1 MFDKWN
7 WEDIQLDIN
16 NGFTYRKLSDK
27 YNISQRSISKANK
40 LGLIKTKNKSEALI
54 ISHTKTVRKHTQETK
69 DKISK
74 IRKEYLKN
82 NPDKV
87 PYKLN
92 HSHKESYPE
101 KYFTDV
107 FDNNNIKYIKEYY
120 TNGYY
125 IDFVVGDKVGIE
137 IDGEQHY
144 LDERIVK
151 HDLIRYDKL
160 NTENWKII
168 RIRWS
173 EYQKMSYD
181 MKKNYIT
188 DLIKFI
194 DDNEILPIM
203 YKTSNKPKHKNLC
216 ICNEYKDHN
225 AKLCIICYKASKQV
239 KNKPTHETLLEDLKT
254 MSYVAVGKKYGV
266 SDNAIRKWLKSYSKT

>member
-1 MFDKWN
+1 MIEKWN
-7 WEDIQLDIN
+7 WNDIQIDID
-16 NGFTYRKLSDK
+16 NGFTYRSLIKK
-27 YNISQRSISKANK
+27 YKGLNNANISTANK
-40 LGLIKTKNKSEALI
+40 SGLIKTKNKSEAT
-54 ISHTKTVRKHTQETK
+54 SHSFKTYIRKHTQETK

-74 IRKEYLKN
+74 KRKEYLKN

-107 FDNNNIKYIKEYY
+107 FDNNNIKYIKEFY
-120 TNGYY
+120 TNGYF

-144 LDERIVK
+144 LDTNIIT
-151 HDLIRYDKL
+151 HDLIRYEKL
-160 NTENWKII
+160 NSENWKII

-173 EYQKMSYD
+173 EYQKMNFD
-181 MKKNYIT
+181 NKKRFISELINYI
-188 DLIKFI
+188 
-194 DDNEILPIM
+194 NGCNILPHI
-203 YKTSNKPKHKNLC
+203 YYIKKKKGFNKCECGGDKYHTSKNC
-216 ICNEYKDHN
+216 
-225 AKLCIICYKASKQV
+225 AKCSFKLRGI
-239 KNKPTHETLLEDLKT
+239 KNKPTHETILEDLKT